1 MHESKPP
8 HSMASVTDW
17 SDGDFAPLPDGE
29 VVLLQRLIH
38 VSTRGF
44 RRTRGLP
51 LSRKYKGCPY
61 TVDYMSTASK
71 LANEQFTPVYKETSE
86 LWT

>member
-1 MHESKPP
+1 
-8 HSMASVTDW
+8 MASVTDW
-17 SDGDFAPLPDGE
+17 SDGHFAPLPDGE
-29 VVLLQRLIH
+29 LGLLQRLIH

-71 LANEQFTPVYKETSE
+71 LANEQFPSYTKNNNT
-86 LWT
+86 

>member
-1 MHESKPP
+1 
-8 HSMASVTDW
+8 MASATDW

-29 VVLLQRLIH
+29 LGLLQRLIH

-51 LSRKYKGCPY
+51 LSRNYKGCPY
-61 TVDYMSTASK
+61 TVDYMSTASN
-71 LANEQFTPVYKETSE
+71 LANEQFPDYTKNNT
-86 LWT
+86 